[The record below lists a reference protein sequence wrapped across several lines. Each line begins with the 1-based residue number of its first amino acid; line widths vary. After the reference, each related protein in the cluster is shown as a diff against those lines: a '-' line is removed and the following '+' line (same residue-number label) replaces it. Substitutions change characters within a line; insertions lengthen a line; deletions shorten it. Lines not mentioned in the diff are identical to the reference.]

1 MKTETEIKIPVREGE
16 LDRLRSS
23 LSEMGSELSSPRRFE
38 ENLIF
43 DSPLQKLF
51 ENDCLL
57 RLRTVGGQHVLTYKG
72 KQKPDSVL
80 KVRPEAETRIDDALE
95 VRRILEALGFTV
107 GCRYD
112 KHREKWTAVVS
123 QQELEVCLDET
134 PIGDFVE
141 IEGDAQAIRSLAK
154 TLSLDLDKAVTRSYL
169 ELYLEAGLGQV

>member
-1 MKTETEIKIPVREGE
+1 MKTETEIKIPVPEGT
-16 LDRLRSS
+16 LKRLRES
-23 LSEMGSELSSPRRFE
+23 LPETGCQLSAPRRFE

-57 RLRTVGGQHVLTYKG
+57 RLRTVGGKHVLTYKG
-72 KQKPDSVL
+72 KQEPDSVL

-95 VRRILEALGFTV
+95 TRRILEALGFTV

-112 KHREKWTAVVS
+112 KHREKWTTVVMG
-123 QQELEVCLDET
+123 QQLEICLDET

-141 IEGDAQAIRSLAK
+141 IEGDADAIRSLAK
-154 TLSLDLDKAVTRSYL
+154 TLCLDLDKAVTRSYL